1 VDEVAVVMIGIDP
14 HKGSHTAVAI
24 DGNETPL
31 GRVRVRATMG
41 QAEGLRQW
49 AQRWPQRTWAVEG
62 ARGLGQLLAQQLI
75 AAGERV
81 LDVPPKLGAR
91 VRLLDSGQI
100 NKTDENDARSVAV
113 AALRA
118 HRLGEVRGEDQ
129 TMVLRVWSRRHH
141 DLGRLRT
148 QAVCRLHAVLCE
160 LVAGGV
166 RKHLSTIKAAAIVE
180 GLSADTPVAQAKLEL
195 ARDLV
200 ADLQRLD
207 VQRREVKRRIAHAVA
222 ETDTSITDIY
232 GVGPIVAAT
241 VLGQVRDIRRFPDRD
256 RFASYNGTAPIEVS
270 SGDRKIYRLSRRG
283 NRHLNHAIHVAAV
296 AQISHPDNPGHAY
309 YQRKRA
315 EGMTGKCALRALK
328 RKISDTLY
336 DALLQDSC
344 PREDPGGQSGNDAVA
359 SVAGSHP
366 DRPALRRSH
375 SRVAT
380 NSKTASTSSPT
391 TELRPA
397 PDRRRTSRS
406 ATGVQVE
413 PRPRPPRGHG
423 QERP

>member
-1 VDEVAVVMIGIDP
+1 VNEVAVVMIGIDP

-24 DGNETPL
+24 DESETPL
-31 GRVRVRATMG
+31 GRVRVRATMR

-49 AQRWPQRTWAVEG
+49 AHRWPQRTWAVEG
-62 ARGLGQLLAQQLI
+62 ARGLGQLLTQQLL
-75 AAGERV
+75 AVGERV
-81 LDVPPKLGAR
+81 VDVPPKLGAR

-118 HRLGEVRGEDQ
+118 RRLAEVSGEDP
-129 TMVLRVWSRRHH
+129 TMVLRVWSSRHH

-166 RKHLSTIKAAAIVE
+166 RKHLSTIHASVIVDS
-180 GLSADTPVAQAKLEL
+180 LTADSPIAQAKLEL

-207 VQRREVKRRIAHAVA
+207 AQRREVKRRIVRAVS
-222 ETDTSITDIY
+222 ETDTSISDIY

-256 RFASYNGTAPIEVS
+256 RFGSYNGTAPIEVS

-283 NRHLNHAIHVAAV
+283 NRHLNHAIHVVAV
-296 AQISHPDNPGHAY
+296 AQISHPGNPGHTY

-328 RKISDTLY
+328 RKVSDTLY
-336 DALLQDSC
+336 DTMRNDTHRC
-344 PREDPGGQSGNDAVA
+344 EDPGGQSGNDAVT

-375 SRVAT
+375 SRVAN
-380 NSKTASTSSPT
+380 NSKTATPPQPT

-397 PDRRRTSRS
+397 ADRRRTSRS
-406 ATGVQVE
+406 AAGVQVE
-413 PRPRPPRGHG
+413 PRPSPRRGPG

>member
-1 VDEVAVVMIGIDP
+1 VAGVMIGIDP
-14 HKGSHTAVAI
+14 HKGSHTAFVI
-24 DGNETPL
+24 DGREKPL
-31 GRVRVRATMG
+31 GQLRVRASCE
-41 QAEGLRQW
+41 QAEALLGW
-49 AQRWPQRTWAVEG
+49 AGRWRQRTWAIEG
-62 ARGLGQLLAQQLI
+62 ARGLGQLLAQQLL

-81 LDVPPKLGAR
+81 LDVPPKLTAR
-91 VRLLDSGQI
+91 VRLLESGQI
-100 NKTDENDARSVAV
+100 NKTDENDARAVAI

-118 HRLGEVRGEDQ
+118 RQLPQLTVEDQ
-129 TMVLRVWSRRHH
+129 TIVMRVWARRYH

-148 QAVCRLHAVLCE
+148 QAVCRLHTVLCE
-160 LVAGGV
+160 LVPGGV
-166 RKHLSTIKAAAIVE
+166 RKQLRTSQA
-180 GLSADTPVAQAKLEL
+180 SAVVDSITAESPVAQAKLEL
-195 ARDLV
+195 AHDLV

-207 VQRREVKRRIAHAVA
+207 AQRREVKRRVSRAVA
-222 ETDTSITDIY
+222 AAPTSITEVY
-232 GVGPIVAAT
+232 GVGPIVAAC
-241 VLGQVRDIRRFPDRD
+241 VLGYVRDIRRFPSRD

-283 NRHLNHAIHVAAV
+283 NRQLNHAIHIAAV
-296 AQISHPDNPGHAY
+296 SQISHRGSEGHAY

-315 EGMTGKCALRALK
+315 EGMTSKCALRALK

-336 DALLQDSC
+336 ERMLNDTHRRHQ
-344 PREDPGGQSGNDAVA
+344 DPGGQSGNDAAA

-375 SRVAT
+375 SRAAT
-380 NSKTASTSSPT
+380 NSKTARTSSPT

>member
-1 VDEVAVVMIGIDP
+1 MAAGVMIGIDP
-14 HKGSHTAVAI
+14 HKGSHTAFVI
-24 DGNETPL
+24 DGHEKQL
-31 GRVRVRATMG
+31 GQLQVRASSG
-41 QAEGLRQW
+41 QTEQLLGW
-49 AQRWPQRTWAVEG
+49 ASHWRQRTWAIEG

-75 AAGERV
+75 AAGEHV
-81 LDVPPKLGAR
+81 LDVPPKLAAR
-91 VRLLDSGQI
+91 VRLLGSGQI

-118 HRLGEVRGEDQ
+118 RELPELTVEDQ
-129 TMVLRVWSRRHH
+129 TIVMRVWSRRYH

-148 QAVCRLHAVLCE
+148 QAVCRLHALLCE
-160 LVAGGV
+160 LVPGGG
-166 RKHLSTIKAAAIVE
+166 RKQLRTSQAIAVVD
-180 GLSADTPVAQAKLEL
+180 GFVADSPLAQAKLEL

-200 ADLQRLD
+200 ADLQRID
-207 VQRREVKRRIAHAVA
+207 AQRREVKRRVARAVTA
-222 ETDTSITDIY
+222 APTSITDVY

-241 VLGQVRDIRRFPDRD
+241 VLGYVRDIRRFPSRD

-283 NRHLNHAIHVAAV
+283 NRQLNHAIHVAAV
-296 AQISHPDNPGHAY
+296 SQISHRGSEGYAY

-336 DALLQDSC
+336 ERMLHDTH
-344 PREDPGGQSGNDAVA
+344 RHKDPGGHSRNDAVT

-366 DRPALRRSH
+366 DRPALRISH
-375 SRVAT
+375 SRAST
-380 NSKTASTSSPT
+380 HSKTATSDQQMLTS
-391 TELRPA
+391 RPA

-406 ATGVQVE
+406 AADVQVE
-413 PRPRPPRGHG
+413 PRPGPRRRGPR